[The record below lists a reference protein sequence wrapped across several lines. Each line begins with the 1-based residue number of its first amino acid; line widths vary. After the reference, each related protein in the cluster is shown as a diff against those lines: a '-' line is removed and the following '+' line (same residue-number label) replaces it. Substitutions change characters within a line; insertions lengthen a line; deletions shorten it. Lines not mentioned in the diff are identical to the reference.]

1 MYSKY
6 KEYFKMEGTWISR
19 IYTLKLYYDVVSP
32 EKYVDSPYRIKP
44 IHIGK
49 VNSM

>member
-19 IYTLKLYYDVVSP
+19 IYTLKLYYDVVSQ
-32 EKYVDSPYRIKP
+32 DSPYRIKP
-44 IHIGK
+44 IQIRK